1 MADLKKLRL
10 KLNGSWLEVETRPDR
25 ILLDLLRED
34 LGLTGTKKGCE
45 RGECGACTVIMNG
58 KAVLACLIPALK
70 ADGAEILTVEG
81 MAPKDR
87 LHPLQQAFW
96 EEGAVQCGY
105 CTPGMLLSAKAL
117 VDENPEPGVEE
128 VKKAISGNLCRCTG
142 YTKII
147 GAVLAASEKMRERS
161 PDSGACPGLR
171 SGVHRNDGHESR
183 GRPVEEN
190 EQEVPG

>member
-1 MADLKKLRL
+1 MADAKKLRL
-10 KLNGSWLEVETRPDR
+10 KLNGRWCEVEARPDR

-34 LGLTGTKKGCE
+34 LGFTGTKKGCE
-45 RGECGACTVIMNG
+45 QGDCGACTVIMNSR
-58 KAVLACLIPALK
+58 AVLSCLIPAFK

-81 MAPKDR
+81 MAQGDQ

-117 VDENPEPGVEE
+117 LDEVPEPDVDE
-128 VKKAISGNLCRCTG
+128 VKRAISGNLCRCTG

-147 GAVLAASEKMRERS
+147 RAIQSAADKARK
-161 PDSGACPGLR
+161 
-171 SGVHRNDGHESR
+171 
-183 GRPVEEN
+183 GRD
-190 EQEVPG
+190 

>member
-1 MADLKKLRL
+1 MTDLKKIRF
-10 KLNGSWLEVETRPDR
+10 KLNGSWREVEARPDR

-45 RGECGACTVIMNG
+45 RGECGACTILMNG
-58 KAVLACLIPALK
+58 KAVLSCLIPALK

-81 MAPKDR
+81 MAHDDR

-117 VDENPEPGVEE
+117 LDEVPEPGIEE

-147 GAVLAASEKMRERS
+147 RAVQSAADK
-161 PDSGACPGLR
+161 LR
-171 SGVHRNDGHESR
+171 KRQS
-183 GRPVEEN
+183 
-190 EQEVPG
+190 

>member
-1 MADLKKLRL
+1 MADLKKLRI
-10 KLNGSWLEVETRPDR
+10 KLNGSWREVETRPDR

-45 RGECGACTVIMNG
+45 RGECGACTVVMNG
-58 KAVLACLIPALK
+58 KAVLACLIPAAK

-81 MAPKDR
+81 MAQKDR

-96 EEGAVQCGY
+96 EKGAVQCGY

-117 VDENPEPGVEE
+117 LDENPEPGVEE
-128 VKKAISGNLCRCTG
+128 VKEAISGNLCRCTG

-147 GAVLAASEKMRERS
+147 EATLAAAEKMHKRRL
-161 PDSGACPGLR
+161 DSGF
-171 SGVHRNDGHESR
+171 HRNDGRESQ
-183 GRPVEEN
+183 GRMVEKIEK
-190 EQEVPG
+190 EDPE